1 VPAHGQQTTP
11 DHDGRED
18 TPALSTLANPRR
30 VRWSTHAG
38 TRRTASGQEA
48 EAR

>member
-18 TPALSTLANPRR
+18 APALSTLANPRR
-30 VRWSTHAG
+30 VRWSTRAG
-38 TRRTASGQEA
+38 SFRTGSGQEA
-48 EAR
+48 DAR